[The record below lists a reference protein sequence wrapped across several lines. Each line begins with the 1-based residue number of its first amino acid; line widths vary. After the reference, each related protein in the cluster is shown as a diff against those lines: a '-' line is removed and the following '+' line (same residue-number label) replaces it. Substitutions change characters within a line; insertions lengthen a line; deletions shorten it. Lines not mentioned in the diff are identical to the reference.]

1 MFTKIAVASIISLPL
16 LFGCGTTAQGT
27 ADANDNASTA
37 NSQKAPSPDA
47 SLAVRQFVSAHAEV
61 MGGLADIKTANQ
73 GMKSDLDAIKTSSQ
87 KSLETAQKSLKVV
100 EEIANTQGTGEL
112 SVFFPNGSA
121 NLARGGAEHDRL
133 VRFADFLAR
142 ESRGRKVI
150 LLSIGSASA
159 YGNQKVNLNLA
170 KKRSEVPLDIM
181 DKYLVNVPH
190 EFHKVFGNGDMNSPK
205 DVKMKEHQRYQH
217 ARIIAVFDKERVA
230 NINQV
235 ATQ

>member
-1 MFTKIAVASIISLPL
+1 MLTKIVVASLISLPL
-16 LFGCGTTAQGT
+16 LFGCGTTSHSAM
-27 ADANDNASTA
+27 DANTQAQNT
-37 NSQKAPSPDA
+37 PSPDA
-47 SLAVRQFVSAHAEV
+47 NVAVRQFVSAHAEV

-73 GMKSDLDAIKTSSQ
+73 SMQSDLGVIKTNSQ
-87 KSLETAQKSLKVV
+87 KSLETAQKSLKVI
-100 EEIANTQGTGEL
+100 EEMANLQGTGEL

-121 NLARGGAEHDRL
+121 NLARGSLEHDRL

-142 ESRGRKVI
+142 ESKGRKVI

-190 EFHKVFGNGDMNSPK
+190 EFHKVFGNGDLNSPK

-217 ARIIAVFDKERVA
+217 TRIIAVFDKESVA
-230 NINQV
+230 AINQV
-235 ATQ
+235 ASQ

>member
-1 MFTKIAVASIISLPL
+1 MLTRIVVASLISLPL
-16 LFGCGTTAQGT
+16 LFGCGTTSHSAM
-27 ADANDNASTA
+27 DANTQAQNT
-37 NSQKAPSPDA
+37 PSPDA
-47 SLAVRQFVSAHAEV
+47 NVAVRQFVSAHAEV

-73 GMKSDLDAIKTSSQ
+73 SMQSDLGVIKTTSQ
-87 KSLETAQKSLKVV
+87 KSLETAQNSLKII
-100 EEIANTQGTGEL
+100 EEMSKLQGTGEL

-121 NLARGGAEHDRL
+121 NLARGSLEHDRL

-142 ESRGRKVI
+142 ESKGRKVI

-190 EFHKVFGNGDMNSPK
+190 EFHKVFGNGDLNSPK

-217 ARIIAVFDKERVA
+217 TRIIAVFDKERVA
-230 NINQV
+230 AINQV
-235 ATQ
+235 ASQ

>member
-1 MFTKIAVASIISLPL
+1 MLIKTAVASLISLSL
-16 LFGCGTTAQGT
+16 LVGCGTTAQT
-27 ADANDNASTA
+27 SKDENAANA
-37 NSQKAPSPDA
+37 QKAPSPDA
-47 SLAVRQFVSAHAEV
+47 NVAVRQFVTAHAEV
-61 MGGLADIKTANQ
+61 MGGIADIKSANQ
-73 GMKSDLDAIKTSSQ
+73 SMKSDLAAIKNTSQ
-87 KSLETAQKSLKVV
+87 QSLETAQRSLKVL
-100 EEIANTQGTGEL
+100 EDMASRQGTGEI

-121 NLARGGAEHDRL
+121 HMERGVVEHDRL

-150 LLSIGSASA
+150 LVSIGSASA
-159 YGNQKVNLNLA
+159 YGNQKVNLSLA

-190 EFHKVFGNGDMNSPK
+190 EFHKVFGNGDLNSPK

-217 ARIIAVFDKERVA
+217 TRVIAVFDKEQVA

-235 ATQ
+235 ASK

>member
-1 MFTKIAVASIISLPL
+1 MLTKIAVASLISLPL
-16 LFGCGTTAQGT
+16 LFGCGTTSQT
-27 ADANDNASTA
+27 TMDANA
-37 NSQKAPSPDA
+37 QKTPSPDA
-47 SLAVRQFVSAHAEV
+47 NVAVRQFVSAHAEV
-61 MGGLADIKTANQ
+61 MGGIADIKTANQ
-73 GMKSDLDAIKTSSQ
+73 GMKADLDVIKTSSQ
-87 KSLETAQKSLKVV
+87 RSLETAQKSLKII
-100 EEIANTQGTGEL
+100 EEMANTQGTGEL

-121 NLARGGAEHDRL
+121 QLARGGMEHDRL
-133 VRFADFLAR
+133 VHFADFLAR

-159 YGNQKVNLNLA
+159 YGNQKVNLDLA

-190 EFHKVFGNGDMNSPK
+190 EIHKVFGNGDLNSPK

-230 NINQV
+230 DINQV
-235 ATQ
+235 VSK

>member
-1 MFTKIAVASIISLPL
+1 MLIKTAVASLISLSL
-16 LFGCGTTAQGT
+16 LVGCGTTAQT
-27 ADANDNASTA
+27 SKDENAANA
-37 NSQKAPSPDA
+37 QKAPSPDA
-47 SLAVRQFVSAHAEV
+47 NVAVRQFVTAHAEV
-61 MGGLADIKTANQ
+61 MGGIADIKSANQ
-73 GMKSDLDAIKTSSQ
+73 GMKSDLAAIKNTSQ
-87 KSLETAQKSLKVV
+87 QSLETAQRSLKVL
-100 EEIANTQGTGEL
+100 EDMANRQGTGEI

-121 NLARGGAEHDRL
+121 HMERGVVEHDRL

-150 LLSIGSASA
+150 LVSIGSASA
-159 YGNQKVNLNLA
+159 YGNQKVNLSLA

-190 EFHKVFGNGDMNSPK
+190 EFHKVFGNGDLNSPK

-217 ARIIAVFDKERVA
+217 TRVIAVFDKEQVA

-235 ATQ
+235 AIK

>member
-1 MFTKIAVASIISLPL
+1 MLTKIAVASLISLPL
-16 LFGCGTTAQGT
+16 LFGCGTTSHSAM
-27 ADANDNASTA
+27 DANANAQNT
-37 NSQKAPSPDA
+37 PSPDA
-47 SLAVRQFVSAHAEV
+47 NVAVRQFVSAHAEV
-61 MGGLADIKTANQ
+61 MGGIADIKTANQ
-73 GMKSDLDAIKTSSQ
+73 GMQSDLGVIKASSQ
-87 KSLETAQKSLKVV
+87 KSLETAQKSLKII
-100 EEIANTQGTGEL
+100 EEMANLQGTGEL

-121 NLARGGAEHDRL
+121 QLARGGMEHDRL
-133 VRFADFLAR
+133 VHFADFLAR

-159 YGNQKVNLNLA
+159 YGNQKVNLKLA

-190 EFHKVFGNGDMNSPK
+190 EFHKVFGNGDLNSPK

-217 ARIIAVFDKERVA
+217 TRIIAVFDKERVA

-235 ATQ
+235 ASQ

>member
-1 MFTKIAVASIISLPL
+1 MLTKTVVTSLISLSL
-16 LFGCGTTAQGT
+16 LVGCGTTAQT
-27 ADANDNASTA
+27 SKDENAANA
-37 NSQKAPSPDA
+37 QKAPSPDA
-47 SLAVRQFVSAHAEV
+47 NVAVRQFVTAHAEV
-61 MGGLADIKTANQ
+61 MGGIADIKSANQ
-73 GMKSDLDAIKTSSQ
+73 GMKSDLAAIKNTSQ
-87 KSLETAQKSLKVV
+87 QSLETAQRSLKVL
-100 EEIANTQGTGEL
+100 EDMASRQGTGEI

-121 NLARGGAEHDRL
+121 HMERGVVEHDRL

-150 LLSIGSASA
+150 LVSIGSASA
-159 YGNQKVNLNLA
+159 YGNQKVNLSLA

-190 EFHKVFGNGDMNSPK
+190 EFHKVFGNGDLNSPK

-217 ARIIAVFDKERVA
+217 TRVIAVFDKEQVA

-235 ATQ
+235 ASK

>member
-1 MFTKIAVASIISLPL
+1 MLTKIAVASLIALPML
-16 LFGCGTTAQGT
+16 MACGTTSQAPV
-27 ADANDNASTA
+27 NDSTA
-37 NSQKAPSPDA
+37 QKAPSPDA
-47 SLAVRQFVSAHAEV
+47 NVAVRQFVSAHAEV

-73 GMKSDLDAIKTSSQ
+73 GMKADLDVIKTTSQ
-87 KSLETAQKSLKVV
+87 KSLETAQNSLKII
-100 EEIANTQGTGEL
+100 EEMSKLQGTGEL

-121 NLARGGAEHDRL
+121 NLARGSLEHDRL

-142 ESRGRKVI
+142 ESKGRKVI

-159 YGNQKVNLNLA
+159 YGKQKTNTDLA
-170 KKRSEVPLDIM
+170 KKRAEVPLDIM

-190 EFHKVFGNGDMNSPK
+190 EFHKVFGNGDLNSPK

-217 ARIIAVFDKERVA
+217 TRIIAVFDKERVA

-235 ATQ
+235 ASQ

>member
-1 MFTKIAVASIISLPL
+1 MLTKIAAASLISLPL
-16 LFGCGTTAQGT
+16 LFGCGTTSQSGM
-27 ADANDNASTA
+27 DANA
-37 NSQKAPSPDA
+37 QKTPSPDA
-47 SLAVRQFVSAHAEV
+47 NVAVRQFVSAHAEV
-61 MGGLADIKTANQ
+61 MGGITDIKTANQ
-73 GMKSDLDAIKTSSQ
+73 GMKADLDVTKTSSQ
-87 KSLETAQKSLKVV
+87 KSLETAQKSLKVI
-100 EEIANTQGTGEL
+100 EEMANMQGTGEL

-121 NLARGGAEHDRL
+121 QLARGGLEQDRL
-133 VRFADFLAR
+133 VNFADFLAR

-159 YGNQKVNLNLA
+159 YGNRKVNLDLA

-190 EFHKVFGNGDMNSPK
+190 EFHKVFGNGDLNSPK

-230 NINQV
+230 DINQV
-235 ATQ
+235 AGK

>member
-1 MFTKIAVASIISLPL
+1 MLTKIAVASLISLPL
-16 LFGCGTTAQGT
+16 LFGCGTTSQNAM
-27 ADANDNASTA
+27 DANA
-37 NSQKAPSPDA
+37 QKTPSPDA
-47 SLAVRQFVSAHAEV
+47 NVAVRQFVSAHAEV

-73 GMKSDLDAIKTSSQ
+73 GMKADLDVVKSSSQ
-87 KSLETAQKSLKVV
+87 KSLETAQKSLKVI
-100 EEIANTQGTGEL
+100 EEMANTQGTGEL

-121 NLARGGAEHDRL
+121 QLARGGLEHDRL
-133 VRFADFLAR
+133 VNFADFLAR

-159 YGNQKVNLNLA
+159 YGNRKINLDLA

-190 EFHKVFGNGDMNSPK
+190 EFHKVFGNGDLNSPK

-230 NINQV
+230 DFNQV
-235 ATQ
+235 AGK

>member
-1 MFTKIAVASIISLPL
+1 MLTKTAVASVISLSL
-16 LFGCGTTAQGT
+16 LVGCGTTAQT
-27 ADANDNASTA
+27 PVDESAANA
-37 NSQKAPSPDA
+37 QKAPSPDA
-47 SLAVRQFVSAHAEV
+47 NVAVKQFVTAHAEV
-61 MGGLADIKTANQ
+61 MGGIADIKSANQ
-73 GMKSDLDAIKTSSQ
+73 GMKSDLDAIKSTSQ
-87 KSLETAQKSLKVV
+87 QSLETAQRSLKVV
-100 EEIANTQGTGEL
+100 EEMANRQGTGEI

-121 NLARGGAEHDRL
+121 HLERGAVEHDRL

-159 YGNQKVNLNLA
+159 YGNQKVNLGLA

-190 EFHKVFGNGDMNSPK
+190 EFYKVFGNGDLNSPK

-217 ARIIAVFDKERVA
+217 TRVIAVFDKEQVA

-235 ATQ
+235 ASK

>member
-1 MFTKIAVASIISLPL
+1 MLTKIAVASLISLPL
-16 LFGCGTTAQGT
+16 LFGCGTTSHSAM
-27 ADANDNASTA
+27 DANANAQNT
-37 NSQKAPSPDA
+37 PSPDA
-47 SLAVRQFVSAHAEV
+47 NVAVRQFVNAHAEV
-61 MGGLADIKTANQ
+61 MGGIADIKTANQ
-73 GMKSDLDAIKTSSQ
+73 GMQSDLGVIKASSQ
-87 KSLETAQKSLKVV
+87 KSLETAQKSLKII
-100 EEIANTQGTGEL
+100 EEMANLQGTGEL

-121 NLARGGAEHDRL
+121 QLARGGMEHDRL
-133 VRFADFLAR
+133 VHFADFLAR

-159 YGNQKVNLNLA
+159 YGNQKVNLKLA

-190 EFHKVFGNGDMNSPK
+190 EFHKVFGNGDLNSPK

-217 ARIIAVFDKERVA
+217 TRIIAVFEKERVA

-235 ATQ
+235 ASQ

>member
-1 MFTKIAVASIISLPL
+1 MLTKIAVASLISLPL
-16 LFGCGTTAQGT
+16 LFGCGTTSQSAM
-27 ADANDNASTA
+27 DANANA
-37 NSQKAPSPDA
+37 QKTPSPDA
-47 SLAVRQFVSAHAEV
+47 NLAVRQFVSAHAEV
-61 MGGLADIKTANQ
+61 MGGIADIKTANL
-73 GMKSDLDAIKTSSQ
+73 GMKSDLDVIKTSSQ
-87 KSLETAQKSLKVV
+87 RSLETAQKSLKII
-100 EEIANTQGTGEL
+100 EEMANLQGTGEL

-121 NLARGGAEHDRL
+121 QLARGGMEHDRL
-133 VRFADFLAR
+133 VHFADFLAR

-159 YGNQKVNLNLA
+159 FGNQKVNLDLA

-190 EFHKVFGNGDMNSPK
+190 EFHKVFGNGDLNSPK

-235 ATQ
+235 AGK

>member
-1 MFTKIAVASIISLPL
+1 MLTRIVVASLISLPL
-16 LFGCGTTAQGT
+16 LFGCGTTSHSAM
-27 ADANDNASTA
+27 DANTQAQNT
-37 NSQKAPSPDA
+37 PSPDA
-47 SLAVRQFVSAHAEV
+47 NVAVRQFVSAHAEV

-73 GMKSDLDAIKTSSQ
+73 SMQSDLGVIKTNSQ
-87 KSLETAQKSLKVV
+87 KSLETAQKSLKVI
-100 EEIANTQGTGEL
+100 EEMANLQGTGEL

-121 NLARGGAEHDRL
+121 QLARGGMEHDRL
-133 VRFADFLAR
+133 VHFADFLAR

-190 EFHKVFGNGDMNSPK
+190 EFHKVFGNGDLNSPK

-217 ARIIAVFDKERVA
+217 TRIIAVFDKESVA
-230 NINQV
+230 AINQV
-235 ATQ
+235 ASQ

>member
-1 MFTKIAVASIISLPL
+1 MLTKIAVASLIALPL
-16 LFGCGTTAQGT
+16 LMGCGTTAQTSMDGS
-27 ADANDNASTA
+27 AANA
-37 NSQKAPSPDA
+37 QKAPSPDA
-47 SLAVRQFVSAHAEV
+47 NVAVRQFVSAHAEV
-61 MGGLADIKTANQ
+61 MGGIADIKSANQ
-73 GMKSDLDAIKTSSQ
+73 GMKSDLDVIKKSSQ
-87 KSLETAQKSLKVV
+87 QSLETAQRSLKVL
-100 EEIANTQGTGEL
+100 EEMANRQGTGEI

-121 NLARGGAEHDRL
+121 HMERGVVEHDRL

-150 LLSIGSASA
+150 LVSIGSASA
-159 YGNQKVNLNLA
+159 YGNQKVNLDLA

-190 EFHKVFGNGDMNSPK
+190 EFHKVFGNGDLNSPK

-217 ARIIAVFDKERVA
+217 TRVIAVFDKEQVA

-235 ATQ
+235 ASK

>member
-1 MFTKIAVASIISLPL
+1 MLIKTAVASLISLSL
-16 LFGCGTTAQGT
+16 LVGCGTTAQT
-27 ADANDNASTA
+27 SKDENVANA
-37 NSQKAPSPDA
+37 QKAPSPDA
-47 SLAVRQFVSAHAEV
+47 NVAVRQFVTAHAEV
-61 MGGLADIKTANQ
+61 MGGIADIKSANQ
-73 GMKSDLDAIKTSSQ
+73 GMKSDLAAIKNTSQ
-87 KSLETAQKSLKVV
+87 QSLETAQRSLKVL
-100 EEIANTQGTGEL
+100 EDMANRQGTGEI

-121 NLARGGAEHDRL
+121 HMERGVVEHDRL

-150 LLSIGSASA
+150 LVSIGSASA
-159 YGNQKVNLNLA
+159 YGNQKVNLSLA

-190 EFHKVFGNGDMNSPK
+190 EFHKVFGNGDLNSPK

-217 ARIIAVFDKERVA
+217 TRVIAVFDKEQVA

-235 ATQ
+235 AIK

>member
-1 MFTKIAVASIISLPL
+1 MLTKIAVASLISLPL
-16 LFGCGTTAQGT
+16 LMACGTTAQTSMDGS
-27 ADANDNASTA
+27 AANA
-37 NSQKAPSPDA
+37 QKAPSPDA
-47 SLAVRQFVSAHAEV
+47 NVAVRQFVSAHAEV
-61 MGGLADIKTANQ
+61 MGGIADIKSANQ
-73 GMKSDLDAIKTSSQ
+73 GMKSDLDAIKNTNR
-87 KSLETAQKSLKVV
+87 KSLETAQRSLKVL
-100 EEIANTQGTGEL
+100 EDMANHQGTGEI

-121 NLARGGAEHDRL
+121 QLVRGATEHDRL

-150 LLSIGSASA
+150 LVSIGSASA
-159 YGNQKVNLNLA
+159 YGNQKANLDLA

-190 EFHKVFGNGDMNSPK
+190 EFHKVFGNGDLNSPK

-217 ARIIAVFDKERVA
+217 TRVIAVFDKEQIA

-235 ATQ
+235 ATK

>member
-1 MFTKIAVASIISLPL
+1 M
-16 LFGCGTTAQGT
+16 
-27 ADANDNASTA
+27 DANANA
-37 NSQKAPSPDA
+37 QKTPSPDA
-47 SLAVRQFVSAHAEV
+47 NLAVRQFVSAHAEV
-61 MGGLADIKTANQ
+61 MGGIADIKTANL
-73 GMKSDLDAIKTSSQ
+73 GMKSDLDVIKTSSQ
-87 KSLETAQKSLKVV
+87 RSLETAQKSLKII
-100 EEIANTQGTGEL
+100 EEMANLQGTGEL

-121 NLARGGAEHDRL
+121 QLARGGMEHDRL
-133 VRFADFLAR
+133 VHFADFLAR

-159 YGNQKVNLNLA
+159 FGNQKVNLDLA

-190 EFHKVFGNGDMNSPK
+190 EFHKVFGNGDLNSPK

-235 ATQ
+235 AGK

>member
-1 MFTKIAVASIISLPL
+1 MLTKIAVASLISLPL
-16 LFGCGTTAQGT
+16 LFGCGTTAQISMDGS
-27 ADANDNASTA
+27 AANA
-37 NSQKAPSPDA
+37 QKAPSPDA
-47 SLAVRQFVSAHAEV
+47 NVAVRQFVSAHAEV
-61 MGGLADIKTANQ
+61 MGGIADIKSANQ
-73 GMKSDLDAIKTSSQ
+73 GMKSDLDAIKKSSQ
-87 KSLETAQKSLKVV
+87 QSLETAQRSLKVL
-100 EEIANTQGTGEL
+100 EEMANRQGTGEI

-121 NLARGGAEHDRL
+121 HLARGATEHDRL

-150 LLSIGSASA
+150 LVSIGSASA
-159 YGNQKVNLNLA
+159 YGNQKVNLDLA

-190 EFHKVFGNGDMNSPK
+190 EFHKVFGNGDLNSPK

-217 ARIIAVFDKERVA
+217 TRVIAVFDKEQVA

-235 ATQ
+235 ASK

>member
-1 MFTKIAVASIISLPL
+1 MLTKIAIASLISLPML
-16 LFGCGTTAQGT
+16 MACGTTSQAPVGDSS
-27 ADANDNASTA
+27 AAANV
-37 NSQKAPSPDA
+37 QKAPSPDA
-47 SLAVRQFVSAHAEV
+47 NVAVRQFVSAHAEV
-61 MGGLADIKTANQ
+61 MDGIADIRSANR
-73 GMKSDLDAIKTSSQ
+73 GMKSDLEVIKATSQ
-87 KSLETAQKSLKVV
+87 KSLETAQSSLKII
-100 EEIANTQGTGEL
+100 EEMASLQGTGEL

-121 NLARGGAEHDRL
+121 QLARGSLEHERL

-142 ESRGRKVI
+142 ESKGRKVI

-159 YGNQKVNLNLA
+159 YGNEKVNTNLA

-190 EFHKVFGNGDMNSPK
+190 EFHKVFGNGDLNSPK

-217 ARIIAVFDKERVA
+217 TRIIAVFDKERVA

-235 ATQ
+235 ASK

>member
-1 MFTKIAVASIISLPL
+1 MLTKIVVASLISLPL
-16 LFGCGTTAQGT
+16 LFGCGTTSHSAM
-27 ADANDNASTA
+27 DANTQAQNT
-37 NSQKAPSPDA
+37 PSPDA
-47 SLAVRQFVSAHAEV
+47 NVAVRQFVSAHAEV

-73 GMKSDLDAIKTSSQ
+73 GMKADLDVIKTTSQ
-87 KSLETAQKSLKVV
+87 KSLETAQNSLKII
-100 EEIANTQGTGEL
+100 EEMSKLQGTGEL

-121 NLARGGAEHDRL
+121 NLARGSLEHDRL

-142 ESRGRKVI
+142 ESKGRKVI

-159 YGNQKVNLNLA
+159 YGKQKTNTDLA

-190 EFHKVFGNGDMNSPK
+190 EFHKVFGNGDLNSPK

-217 ARIIAVFDKERVA
+217 TRIIAVFDKESVA
-230 NINQV
+230 AINQV
-235 ATQ
+235 ASQ

>member
-1 MFTKIAVASIISLPL
+1 MLTKIVVASLISLPL
-16 LFGCGTTAQGT
+16 LFGCGTTSHSAM
-27 ADANDNASTA
+27 DANTQAQNT
-37 NSQKAPSPDA
+37 PSPDA
-47 SLAVRQFVSAHAEV
+47 NVAVRQFVSAHAEV

-73 GMKSDLDAIKTSSQ
+73 SMQSDLGVIKTNSQ
-87 KSLETAQKSLKVV
+87 KSLETAQKSLKVI
-100 EEIANTQGTGEL
+100 EEMANLQGTGEL

-121 NLARGGAEHDRL
+121 QLARGGMEHDRL
-133 VRFADFLAR
+133 VHFADFLAR

-190 EFHKVFGNGDMNSPK
+190 EFHKVFGNGDLNSPK

-217 ARIIAVFDKERVA
+217 TRIIAVFDKESVA
-230 NINQV
+230 AINQV
-235 ATQ
+235 ASQ

>member
-1 MFTKIAVASIISLPL
+1 MFTKIAVASLISLPL
-16 LFGCGTTAQGT
+16 LMACGTTAQT
-27 ADANDNASTA
+27 PVDESAVNA
-37 NSQKAPSPDA
+37 QKAPSPDA
-47 SLAVRQFVSAHAEV
+47 NVAVRQFVSAHAEV
-61 MGGLADIKTANQ
+61 MGGIADIKSANQ
-73 GMKSDLDAIKTSSQ
+73 GMKSDLDAIRNTNQ
-87 KSLETAQKSLKVV
+87 QSLETAQRALKVL
-100 EEIANTQGTGEL
+100 EEMANRQGTGEI

-121 NLARGGAEHDRL
+121 RLERDAMEHDRL

-159 YGNQKVNLNLA
+159 YGNQKVNMDLA

-190 EFHKVFGNGDMNSPK
+190 EFHKVFGNGDLNSPR

-217 ARIIAVFDKERVA
+217 TRVIAVFDKEQVA
-230 NINQV
+230 NINQI
-235 ATQ
+235 AIK